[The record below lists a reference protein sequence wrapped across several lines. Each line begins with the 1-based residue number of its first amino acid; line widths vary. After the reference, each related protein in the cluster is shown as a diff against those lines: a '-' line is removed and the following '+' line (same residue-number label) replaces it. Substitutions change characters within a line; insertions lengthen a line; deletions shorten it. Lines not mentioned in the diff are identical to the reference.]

1 MAGPGLASSVS
12 LALQNAID
20 KGPEAIPVPGS
31 IFTREAERLGQ
42 IDVAAIEGSSTIGQL
57 SPRPVPKTQD
67 DFEAEKLRYKRQL
80 AAVR

>member
-1 MAGPGLASSVS
+1 
-12 LALQNAID
+12 LQNSLD

-42 IDVAAIEGSSTIGQL
+42 LDVAAIEASSTIGQL
-57 SPRPVPKTQD
+57 NPRPVPKTQLD
-67 DFEAEKLRYKRQL
+67 YEAENLRYKKQL